1 MKKTREKQEEAGRS
15 RTKQGKVGRL
25 GIRKRCSKGQKEA
38 KRSRGG
44 RAGIRREKNTSLA
57 RLRKNQEDVGRRR
70 RRETRR
76 SR

>member
-25 GIRKRCSKGQKEA
+25 GIRKRCSKGEKEE

-44 RAGIRREKNTSLA
+44 RSGIRREKNTSLA
-57 RLRKNQEDVGRRR
+57 RIRKNQEDVGRRK
-70 RRETRR
+70 RETRR

>member
-57 RLRKNQEDVGRRR
+57 RIRKNQEDVGTR

-76 SR
+76 SG